1 VQARCEGEE
10 FARLLELN
18 FERLTAPDP
27 GDDSADLRY
36 ALRREG
42 ERFVLERS
50 SGKPLRATGIGE
62 LLFLFEKDV
71 TVELQKLRS
80 DLYFLHAAAL
90 AWQGKA
96 ALVVGASGSGKSTL
110 TWALCHHG
118 FGYLSD
124 ELSPIE
130 LGGLHVRAYP
140 HALCLKA
147 VPPEPY
153 RLPRSTLATASTL
166 HVPAHELPGGVGSS
180 APVQTVFFLAS
191 EFSAPAE
198 PAVRAISA
206 AEAGARLLANALNP
220 LAHAA
225 DGLDPALAIAQRVR
239 SFELRSGNLERT
251 CALVER
257 TLAAGAPR

>member
-1 VQARCEGEE
+1 MQARCEDADL
-10 FARLLELN
+10 ARLLELN
-18 FERLTAPDP
+18 FGSLAVPEP

-36 ALRREG
+36 ALRREAD
-42 ERFVLERS
+42 RFELERS
-50 SGKPLRATGIGE
+50 GGKALRATEIGG
-62 LLFLFEKDV
+62 LLFLLEKDI
-71 TVELQKLRS
+71 TVELQKLRR
-80 DLYFLHAAAL
+80 DLYFLHAAAV
-90 AWQGKA
+90 ACHGKA

-110 TWALCHHG
+110 TWGLCHHG

-130 LGGLHVRAYP
+130 LGALHVHAYP

-153 RLPRSTLATASTL
+153 PLPRSTVATASTL
-166 HVPAHELPGGVGSS
+166 HVPAHELPGGVSSS
-180 APVQTVFFLAS
+180 APVQAIFFLTS
-191 EFSAPAE
+191 EFSARAE

-257 TLAAGAPR
+257 TLAS